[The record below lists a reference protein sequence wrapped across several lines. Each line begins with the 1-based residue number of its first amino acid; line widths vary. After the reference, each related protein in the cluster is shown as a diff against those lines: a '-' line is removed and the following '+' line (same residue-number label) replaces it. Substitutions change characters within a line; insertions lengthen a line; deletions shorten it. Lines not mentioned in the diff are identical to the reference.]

1 VTRTSV
7 KNRGFVVGLADKSN
21 TGGNYVGHWISSH
34 ILAHKSLWAE
44 RWDKYLKIHKERKE
58 R

>member
-1 VTRTSV
+1 M
-7 KNRGFVVGLADKSN
+7 GFVVGLADKSN